1 MDDQEFSEDQLPSKT
16 RRKKEMH
23 ALQDLGEALIALSKE
38 QLRRMPIPEDLLTAV
53 LDAQR
58 FTSHGARRRQMQ
70 YVGRLMRNV
79 DPQPIHDAL
88 DVLAG
93 NSRQET
99 ARQHRLERLREKLID
114 DEKVLHEIAETW
126 PGADLQR
133 LRVLRR
139 NAIKEREQ
147 GKPPRAF
154 RELFRELR
162 MLESGGG
169 RDESWDESFEEQEDE

>member
-1 MDDQEFSEDQLPSKT
+1 MDDQELSEDQLPSKT

-23 ALQDLGEALIALSKE
+23 ALQDLGEALIALSRE
-38 QLRRMPIPEDLLTAV
+38 QLRRMPIPEDLLAAV

-70 YVGRLMRNV
+70 YVGRLMRSV
-79 DPQPIHDAL
+79 DPQPIHEAL
-88 DVLAG
+88 DALAG
-93 NSRQET
+93 NSREET
-99 ARQHRLERLREKLID
+99 ARLHRVERLREKLIE
-114 DEKVLHEIAETW
+114 DEKVLHDVAENW

-162 MLESGGG
+162 MLESGGDRDG
-169 RDESWDESFEEQEDE
+169 ELDESVGDWNDE